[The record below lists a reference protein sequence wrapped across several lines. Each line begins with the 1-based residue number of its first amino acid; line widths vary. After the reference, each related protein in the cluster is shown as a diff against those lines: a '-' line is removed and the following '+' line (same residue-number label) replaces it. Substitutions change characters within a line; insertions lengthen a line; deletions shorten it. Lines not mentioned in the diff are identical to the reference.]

1 MAMLE
6 RSMEEEIQKEIV
18 RLMPETKEELLTGVL
33 PVVRNRKAVGEFL
46 DKCPYDE
53 LADLIVLYRIT
64 LQDIEHGGTIGALI
78 THGNLEKYGLT
89 VEEMREAAQ
98 ANLEE
103 EITVRNL
110 WEHLQEIRDEHETED
125 LPDFPESIAE
135 DFPIFILTTKKGKN
149 GAGALCHTD
158 TFRSLA
164 YRLGGKITIIPASIH
179 EILIHRPLKN
189 ADRLRDMIRFVN
201 ENECYEWERL
211 SDHPYSFDL
220 ASGKVMSMNE
230 GDKNE

>member
-1 MAMLE
+1 MATLE
-6 RSMEEEIQKEIV
+6 KSLEEEIQKEIV

-33 PVVRNRKAVGEFL
+33 PVVRNRKAVEEFL

-89 VEEMREAAQ
+89 VEELRKAAQ

-103 EITVRNL
+103 EITVKNL
-110 WEHLQEIRDEHETED
+110 WEHLQEIRDD
-125 LPDFPESIAE
+125 LPDFLRSTADE
-135 DFPIFILTTKKGKN
+135 FPIFILTTKKGVN

-158 TFRSLA
+158 TLRSLA
-164 YRLGGKITIIPASIH
+164 DRLGGQITIIPSSIH
-179 EILIHRPLKN
+179 EILIHRPFK
-189 ADRLRDMIRFVN
+189 DTDWIRDMIRATN

-230 GDKNE
+230 GGKNE

>member
-1 MAMLE
+1 MATLE
-6 RSMEEEIQKEIV
+6 RSLEEEIQKEIV

-98 ANLEE
+98 ANLKNEVMVE
-103 EITVRNL
+103 NL
-110 WEHLQEIRDEHETED
+110 WEHLQKVKDEHEFED
-125 LPDFPESIAE
+125 LPEVPESLAD
-135 DFPIFILTTKKGKN
+135 DFPIFILTTKRRKN

-158 TFRSLA
+158 TLRSLA
-164 YRLGGKITIIPASIH
+164 HRLGGKITIIPSSIH
-179 EILIHRPLKN
+179 EILIHRHIKN
-189 ADRLRDMIRFVN
+189 ADGLSDVIKFVN
-201 ENECYEWERL
+201 GNECYEWEIL
-211 SDHPYSFDL
+211 SDHPYSFDI
-220 ASGKVMSMNE
+220 ASGKVKAGE
-230 GDKNE
+230 